1 MQLSKEGRKIAV
13 FGSLKEAEK
22 ITGIGHQSIPM
33 MNQFFTSFIS
43 MFKSFGRG
51 DLELYPDPG
60 APSDLGQPLTQ
71 DEIDFVKS
79 LRKEMTERFSTTI
92 CNAEKSDVAVTNQ
105 QYDFFTVHWTDP
117 VGSVA
122 TQVTYREQ
130 GATEWETPNAEG
142 SAEGHYD
149 TTDYQSFI
157 FTSGFAIG
165 TTYEVRVQ
173 NQCPNDILSTGVVVS
188 AEAEDIAT

>member
-1 MQLSKEGRKIAV
+1 
-13 FGSLKEAEK
+13 
-22 ITGIGHQSIPM
+22 
-33 MNQFFTSFIS
+33 MNQFLQSFLDL
-43 MFKSFGRG
+43 FKSWDRG
-51 DLELYPDPG
+51 DLPAYPDPT
-60 APSDLGQPLTQ
+60 APADLGSALTQ

-105 QYDFFTVHWTDP
+105 QYNFFTIHWTDP
-117 VGSVA
+117 AGSVA
-122 TQVTYREQ
+122 TQVNYRVQ
-130 GATEWETPNAEG
+130 GATEWEIPNATG
-142 SAEGHYD
+142 NAEGHYD
-149 TTDYQSFI
+149 TSDYQSFI
-157 FTSGFAIG
+157 FTSGFTIG